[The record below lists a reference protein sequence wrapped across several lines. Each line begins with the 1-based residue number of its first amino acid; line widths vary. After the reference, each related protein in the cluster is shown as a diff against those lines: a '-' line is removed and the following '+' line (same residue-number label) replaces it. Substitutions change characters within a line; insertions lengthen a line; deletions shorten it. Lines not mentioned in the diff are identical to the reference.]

1 MSVVSVSP
9 SVVLL
14 DALGESSEQRES
26 ERAPVAVLARP
37 ALLLPVLVLLVLV
50 LFLLVLPVGLL
61 LATVAYVA
69 LVSVS
74 LILMPRDSLSVEPS
88 MERVLQQELSMP
100 VASNHQSVSIR
111 CP

>member
-1 MSVVSVSP
+1 MLS
-9 SVVLL
+9 VLL
-14 DALGESSEQRES
+14 E
-26 ERAPVAVLARP
+26 LA
-37 ALLLPVLVLLVLV
+37 

-74 LILMPRDSLSVEPS
+74 LILMAQNSLSKEPSVEP
-88 MERVLQQELSMP
+88 SMP
-100 VASNHQSVSIR
+100 VASNLQGVSIR